1 MVKIEV
7 KSEMNFT
14 YKMVE
19 IEIEVKQSDESFLV
33 SNKFLNIQISISRI
47 EFQLNVRSS
56 INRFVFF
63 LQLLHHHHLTSS
75 LHHHHFTSS
84 SPFPD
89 FLRDF

>member
-75 LHHHHFTSS
+75 LHHHHR
-84 SPFPD
+84 FPI
-89 FLRDF
+89 F

>member
-14 YKMVE
+14 YKMVK

-63 LQLLHHHHLTSS
+63 L
-75 LHHHHFTSS
+75 
-84 SPFPD
+84 
-89 FLRDF
+89 

>member
-7 KSEMNFT
+7 KSEMNIT
-14 YKMVE
+14 YKMVK

-56 INRFVFF
+56 VNRFVFF
-63 LQLLHHHHLTSS
+63 L
-75 LHHHHFTSS
+75 
-84 SPFPD
+84 
-89 FLRDF
+89 

>member
-63 LQLLHHHHLTSS
+63 L
-75 LHHHHFTSS
+75 
-84 SPFPD
+84 
-89 FLRDF
+89 

>member
-14 YKMVE
+14 YKMVK

-47 EFQLNVRSS
+47 EFQLNVWSS

-63 LQLLHHHHLTSS
+63 L
-75 LHHHHFTSS
+75 
-84 SPFPD
+84 
-89 FLRDF
+89 